1 MKDVYVKANDL
12 SEDIL
17 KQLPKQ
23 DIFSLDEII
32 GAFEELAYNYECLE
46 EKFDDYKENV
56 EETMQPR
63 THWTAKE
70 ISMYNAD
77 N

>member
-1 MKDVYVKANDL
+1 MKEVYVKANDL

-32 GAFEELAYNYECLE
+32 GAFEELAYNYESLE
-46 EKFDDYKENV
+46 EEFEDYKENV

-63 THWTAKE
+63 THWSAKE
-70 ISMYNAD
+70 VSMYNAD